1 MAKTPT
7 SAKAPSRN
15 RLNSA
20 RHRTL
25 VPYSATRAARQHDIV
40 TLVHSALRDFK
51 VADASPDLQQISN
64 TSTLELLTY
73 LSNLET
79 QLHLAE
85 LSVSSLKH
93 DRDRYRHLARER
105 LRKLKSLRSQL

>member
-1 MAKTPT
+1 MAKPPK
-7 SAKAPSRN
+7 SAKAPTRN
-15 RLNSA
+15 RLNGP
-20 RHRTL
+20 RHRTII
-25 VPYSATRAARQHDIV
+25 PYSSARDTRQREIII
-40 TLVHSALRDFK
+40 LVHAALRDFK

-64 TSTLELLTY
+64 TSTLDLLTY

-93 DRDRYRHLARER
+93 ARDRYQHLARER
-105 LRKLKSLRSQL
+105 LRKIKSLRSQR